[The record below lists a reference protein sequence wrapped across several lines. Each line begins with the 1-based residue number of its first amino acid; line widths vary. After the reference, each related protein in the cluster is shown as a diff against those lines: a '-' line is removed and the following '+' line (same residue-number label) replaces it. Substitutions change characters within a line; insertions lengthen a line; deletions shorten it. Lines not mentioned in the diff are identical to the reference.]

1 MTVFNANRSKRTG
14 IGLAIGLLAGFSA
27 VHAATPAPQ
36 AASRRPSSPSLRRR
50 PHPWPSN
57 DPAKQLPGAISVSN
71 IDFKRGDGGA
81 GKLILRFSGD
91 GAAPDLRSTGS
102 TVTINVGNAQLPASL
117 QKPLNVT

>member
-14 IGLAIGLLAGFSA
+14 IGLAIGLLAGFGA
-27 VHAATPAPQ
+27 VHAATPAHGSFTPTFVAQ
-36 AASRRPSSPSLRRR
+36 LAPATAPM
-50 PHPWPSN
+50 PSN
-57 DPAKQLPGAISVSN
+57 DPAKQLPGTISVSN

-102 TVTINVGNAQLPASL
+102 TVTINVGTAQLP
-117 QKPLNVT
+117 